1 MQLARHGVWEV
12 NPGSKAREYMFPS
25 PSEMG
30 RKAKGE
36 GRRQKEKGKRRK
48 GEKAKGKRQKAKGK
62 RQKAK
67 GKRPR
72 ARKRKKQRG
81 LDCTASGCIV
91 MACELTVQA

>member
-1 MQLARHGVWEV
+1 
-12 NPGSKAREYMFPS
+12 MFPS

-36 GRRQKEKGKRRK
+36 GRRQKAEGRRQ
-48 GEKAKGKRQKAKGK
+48 KAEGKRQKARGK
-62 RQKAK
+62 KAK

-72 ARKRKKQRG
+72 ATKRKKQRG